1 MNAHCETCEIWD
13 EHHYMN
19 LDDEKKYFLKQD
31 ENKLVIFKRISIVLM
46 LLVIVNGFVVPFVG
60 LIGLDKDLVNAL
72 AILELVLAT
81 IMLVSLIYTT
91 IRWQGKTPEFDNDK
105 KKLAEMLKSSKPYQP
120 MNDLSKLNLGKAKD
134 QELKSLFLYAIMV
147 GKSEKAF
154 KIFQSDKALLEASQ
168 AVSGAI
174 NDVKYGRLAL
184 NDEGFYTFCDY
195 YYTSLDNAMNK
206 ITALLG
212 VDIKH
217 TVEEARSK
225 KLPVMMKGNY

>member
-1 MNAHCETCEIWD
+1 MDQIELSARKFLV
-13 EHHYMN
+13 HYIKGLN
-19 LDDEKKYFLKQD
+19 EKKYFLKQD

-46 LLVIVNGFVVPFVG
+46 LLVIVNGFVVPFAG
-60 LIGLDKDLVNAL
+60 LIGLDKDLVDAL

-225 KLPVMMKGNY
+225 KLPVMMKG

>member
-1 MNAHCETCEIWD
+1 MEQIELSARKFLV
-13 EHHYMN
+13 HYIKGLN
-19 LDDEKKYFLKQD
+19 EKKYFLKQD

-46 LLVIVNGFVVPFVG
+46 LLVIVNGFVVPFAG

-105 KKLAEMLKSSKPYQP
+105 KKLGEMLRNSKPYKP
-120 MNDLSKLNLGKAKD
+120 MNALKRLNFGKEKD
-134 QELKSLFLYAIMV
+134 QELKALFLYAIMV

-174 NDVKYGRLAL
+174 NDVKYGRLSI

-206 ITALLG
+206 ITVLLG

-217 TVEEARSK
+217 TVKETRSK

>member
-1 MNAHCETCEIWD
+1 MDQIELSARKFLV
-13 EHHYMN
+13 HYIKGLN
-19 LDDEKKYFLKQD
+19 EKKYFLKQD

-46 LLVIVNGFVVPFVG
+46 LLVIVNGFVVPFAG

-91 IRWQGKTPEFDNDK
+91 ICWQGKTPEFDNDK
-105 KKLAEMLKSSKPYQP
+105 KKLGEMLRNSKPYQP
-120 MNDLSKLNLGKAKD
+120 MNALKKLNLGKEKD

-184 NDEGFYTFCDY
+184 NNEGFYTFCDY
-195 YYTSLDNAMNK
+195 YYTSLDQAMNK
-206 ITALLG
+206 ITVLLG
-212 VDIKH
+212 VDIKR
-217 TVEEARSK
+217 TVEEVKSK
-225 KLPVMMKGNY
+225 KLPVMMEE

>member
-1 MNAHCETCEIWD
+1 MDQIELSARKFLV
-13 EHHYMN
+13 HYIKGLN
-19 LDDEKKYFLKQD
+19 EKKYFLKQD

-46 LLVIVNGFVVPFVG
+46 LLVIVNGFVVPFAG
-60 LIGLDKDLVNAL
+60 LIGLDKDLVDAL

-105 KKLAEMLKSSKPYQP
+105 KKLGEMLKSSKPYQP

-154 KIFQSDKALLEASQ
+154 KIFQSDKSLLEASQ

-184 NDEGFYTFCDY
+184 NGEGFYTFCDY

-225 KLPVMMKGNY
+225 KLPVMMKGND

>member
-1 MNAHCETCEIWD
+1 MEPIELSARKFLV
-13 EHHYMN
+13 HYIKGLN
-19 LDDEKKYFLKQD
+19 EKKYFLKQD

>member
-1 MNAHCETCEIWD
+1 MSARKFLV
-13 EHHYMN
+13 HYIKGLN
-19 LDDEKKYFLKQD
+19 EKKYFLKQD
-31 ENKLVIFKRISIVLM
+31 ENKLVIFKRISVVLM
-46 LLVIVNGFVVPFVG
+46 LLVIVNGFVVPFAG

-206 ITALLG
+206 ITVLLG

>member
-1 MNAHCETCEIWD
+1 MEQIELSARKFLV
-13 EHHYMN
+13 HYIKGLN
-19 LDDEKKYFLKQD
+19 EKKYFLKQD

-46 LLVIVNGFVVPFVG
+46 LLAIVNGFLFPFAG

-72 AILELVLAT
+72 AIWELGLAT

-105 KKLAEMLKSSKPYQP
+105 KKLGEMLRNSKPYQP
-120 MNDLSKLNLGKAKD
+120 MNDLKKLNFGKKKD
-134 QELKSLFLYAIMV
+134 QELRALFLYAIMV
-147 GKSEKAF
+147 GKSAQAF
-154 KIFQSDKALLEASQ
+154 KIFQSDKTLLEASQ

-174 NDVKYGRLAL
+174 DSVKKGCLTI

-195 YYTSLDNAMNK
+195 YYAVLDNAMNK
-206 ITALLG
+206 ITVLLG
-212 VDIKH
+212 VDIKR
-217 TVEEARSK
+217 TVEETKSK

>member
-1 MNAHCETCEIWD
+1 MSARKFLV
-13 EHHYMN
+13 HYIKGLN
-19 LDDEKKYFLKQD
+19 EKKYFLKQD
-31 ENKLVIFKRISIVLM
+31 ENRLVIFKRISIVLM
-46 LLVIVNGFVVPFVG
+46 LLVIVNGFVVPFAG
-60 LIGLDKDLVNAL
+60 LIGLDKDLVDAL

-91 IRWQGKTPEFDNDK
+91 ICWQGKTPEFDNDK

-120 MNDLSKLNLGKAKD
+120 MNDLSKLNLGKTKD

-217 TVEEARSK
+217 TVEEARNK
-225 KLPVMMKGNY
+225 KLPVMMKEND

>member
-1 MNAHCETCEIWD
+1 MEPIELSARKFLV
-13 EHHYMN
+13 HYIKGLN
-19 LDDEKKYFLKQD
+19 EKKYFLKQD
-31 ENKLVIFKRISIVLM
+31 ENKLVIFKRISIALM

-217 TVEEARSK
+217 TVEETRSK
-225 KLPVMMKGNY
+225 KLPVMMKGND

>member
-1 MNAHCETCEIWD
+1 MEQIELSARKFLV
-13 EHHYMN
+13 HYIKGLN
-19 LDDEKKYFLKQD
+19 EKKYFLKQD
-31 ENKLVIFKRISIVLM
+31 ENKLVIFKRISIVLI
-46 LLVIVNGFVVPFVG
+46 LLVIVNGFVVPFAG

-225 KLPVMMKGNY
+225 KLPVMMKGND

>member
-1 MNAHCETCEIWD
+1 MDQIELSARKFLM
-13 EHHYMN
+13 HYIKGLN
-19 LDDEKKYFLKQD
+19 EKKYFLKQD

-72 AILELVLAT
+72 AILEFVLAT
-81 IMLVSLIYTT
+81 IILVSLIYTT

-184 NDEGFYTFCDY
+184 NNEGFYTFCDY

-225 KLPVMMKGNY
+225 KLPVMMKG